1 VAVARQE
8 SGDRLHPIIGN
19 VQYYRYPSRIY
30 QIQKEG
36 SNMLKGEAKKNY
48 QRSYMKEY
56 MRNKRA
62 KQVKTPLFDVK
73 TSETEPLVKTQEEVK
88 TLLSPPVKTQL
99 LPKHLDPDYVLVN
112 GAYYRK
118 G

>member
-1 VAVARQE
+1 
-8 SGDRLHPIIGN
+8 
-19 VQYYRYPSRIY
+19 
-30 QIQKEG
+30 
-36 SNMLKGEAKKNY
+36 
-48 QRSYMKEY
+48 MKEY

-62 KQVKTPLFDVK
+62 KGVKTPLFDVK
-73 TSETEPLVKTQEEVK
+73 TSETEPLVKTQPEVK
-88 TLLSPPVKTQL
+88 TLLSPPVKTQEI